1 MAKTPRSKP
10 WYYGR
15 LDYHI
20 ETSPNCCSIGDVGNI
35 QICTWAG
42 PDDPWGFSG
51 NTYKLSQL
59 AVSSE
64 VKRMTKELSKS
75 PANPYSR
82 RTYGYICTFTERLE
96 KYSLYVKAFQNAG
109 WKLAM
114 TPKSCHGGRYKVFMF
129 CKSFK

>member
-20 ETSPNCCSIGDVGNI
+20 EKSPNCCSIGDIGNI
-35 QICTWAG
+35 QINTWDH
-42 PDDPWGFSG
+42 DDPWRDNSI
-51 NTYKLSQL
+51 YKLSQL

-64 VKRMTKELSKS
+64 IKRMTKELSKS
-75 PANPYSR
+75 SASTYSR

-96 KYSLYVKAFQNAG
+96 KYSLYVKAFQKAG

-114 TPKSCHGGRYKVFMF
+114 TPKSCHGGHYKVFMF